1 MRSISSILR
10 KSDECPL
17 PQVLQ
22 RLPMPSCLSFQPYHI
37 SEFLSSSTNGENG
50 LNYNFRSSRP
60 STYSPL
66 RFSAKA
72 VMFYHSSSS
81 LKIFLGCCSVEVSVE
96 VPSSME
102 VPSSAGCAFVS
113 PSSSSISFQGLL
125 LGVWSDL
132 ERYFVRV
139 ALHVGQSASG
149 FEQARTP
156 VISHPSPAVNVG
168 VSFPV

>member
-1 MRSISSILR
+1 MRSISSIQR
-10 KSDECPL
+10 TTDEHPQL
-17 PQVLQ
+17 QVLQ
-22 RLPMPSCLSFQPYHI
+22 RLPMPSCLPFQPYHI

-72 VMFYHSSSS
+72 VMFYHNSSS

-96 VPSSME
+96 VPSFME
-102 VPSSAGCAFVS
+102 VPSSAGCVFVS

-125 LGVWSDL
+125 GVWSVL
-132 ERYFVRV
+132 LRYFVRV

-149 FEQARTP
+149 FEQARTL
-156 VISHPSPAVNVG
+156 VISHPSPAVKFG
-168 VSFPV
+168 VVEPV